1 MWPRYSAAQ
10 PTERVWDKVSLPFP
24 SPTRATPWVQEIAT
38 AVSVF
43 PPSTIPRPY
52 PTTTRVCI
60 PNGYTN
66 WTEYNRAMA
75 RKEKRNYI
83 LQGIGGMVVFF
94 GLIFLDGF
102 INLQMGL

>member
-1 MWPRYSAAQ
+1 MYVKKKLQKKWILLLTTAQ
-10 PTERVWDKVSLPFP
+10 FISILIEKQE
-24 SPTRATPWVQEIAT
+24 VQTMNE
-38 AVSVF
+38 
-43 PPSTIPRPY
+43 Y
-52 PTTTRVCI
+52 I

-75 RKEKRNYI
+75 RKEKRKYI
-83 LQGIGGMVVFF
+83 LQGVVGMAVFF

>member
-1 MWPRYSAAQ
+1 LTTAQ
-10 PTERVWDKVSLPFP
+10 FISILKEKQE
-24 SPTRATPWVQEIAT
+24 VQTMNE
-38 AVSVF
+38 
-43 PPSTIPRPY
+43 Y
-52 PTTTRVCI
+52 I

-66 WTEYNRAMA
+66 WTEYNRAMV

-83 LQGIGGMVVFF
+83 LQGVVGMVVFF

>member
-1 MWPRYSAAQ
+1 MC
-10 PTERVWDKVSLPFP
+10 EEKVTMKCKLTLLLIGSTVNKILQEKTAIVIDNCAVYFYIKRK
-24 SPTRATPWVQEIAT
+24 TRGNTMNE
-38 AVSVF
+38 
-43 PPSTIPRPY
+43 Y
-52 PTTTRVCI
+52 I

-75 RKEKRNYI
+75 SKEKRNYI
-83 LQGIGGMVVFF
+83 FQGIFGMVVFF

>member
-1 MWPRYSAAQ
+1 MYVKKKLQKKWILLLTTAQ
-10 PTERVWDKVSLPFP
+10 FISILKEKQE
-24 SPTRATPWVQEIAT
+24 VQTMNE
-38 AVSVF
+38 
-43 PPSTIPRPY
+43 Y
-52 PTTTRVCI
+52 I

-75 RKEKRNYI
+75 RKEKRKYI
-83 LQGIGGMVVFF
+83 LQGVVGMVVFF

>member
-1 MWPRYSAAQ
+1 MYVKKILHKVTEKLLTTAQ
-10 PTERVWDKVSLPFP
+10 FISILIIQ
-24 SPTRATPWVQEIAT
+24 TRGKTMNE
-38 AVSVF
+38 
-43 PPSTIPRPY
+43 Y
-52 PTTTRVCI
+52 I

-83 LQGIGGMVVFF
+83 LQGVVGMVVLF

>member
-1 MWPRYSAAQ
+1 MYVKKKLQKKWILLLTTAQ
-10 PTERVWDKVSLPFP
+10 FISILIEKQE
-24 SPTRATPWVQEIAT
+24 VQTMNE
-38 AVSVF
+38 
-43 PPSTIPRPY
+43 Y
-52 PTTTRVCI
+52 I

-75 RKEKRNYI
+75 RKEKRKYI
-83 LQGIGGMVVFF
+83 LQGVVGMVVFF

>member
-1 MWPRYSAAQ
+1 MNEY
-10 PTERVWDKVSLPFP
+10 
-24 SPTRATPWVQEIAT
+24 
-38 AVSVF
+38 
-43 PPSTIPRPY
+43 
-52 PTTTRVCI
+52 I

-75 RKEKRNYI
+75 RKEKRKYI
-83 LQGIGGMVVFF
+83 LQGVVGMVVLF

>member
-1 MWPRYSAAQ
+1 M
-10 PTERVWDKVSLPFP
+10 T
-24 SPTRATPWVQEIAT
+24 VQFKLSIFTLEIKQEVQT
-38 AVSVF
+38 MNE
-43 PPSTIPRPY
+43 Y
-52 PTTTRVCI
+52 I

-75 RKEKRNYI
+75 RKEKRKYI
-83 LQGIGGMVVFF
+83 LQGIFGMVVFF